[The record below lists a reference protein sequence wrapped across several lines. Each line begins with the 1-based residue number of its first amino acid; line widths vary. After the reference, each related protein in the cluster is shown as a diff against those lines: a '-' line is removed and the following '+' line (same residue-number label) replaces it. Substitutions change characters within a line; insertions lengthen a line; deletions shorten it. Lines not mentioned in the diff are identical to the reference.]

1 MLVLRD
7 LQKQYTKFRLGYL
20 WTLLEPLGMSI
31 VLWLVFSVLLSRHLG
46 EQPYALFIT
55 VAILPWWWFTKGI
68 SQATRAFKKNT
79 NSLAISLLPTELWVL
94 RVVLVSMAEFLLSL
108 PIILLAM
115 AFTRF
120 LPGPLIVFYPV
131 AIILQFLLM
140 YGIGLLVASG
150 VAVIPDLARIV
161 RIVMRALFYLSPVLY
176 SVSKIPAHIQ
186 GFASLNP
193 MVGILGLYRIGFWP
207 EEIEST
213 MNYVISFAVA
223 VLFIVVGLLVFRR
236 LEPRILK
243 ED

>member
-79 NSLAISLLPTELWVL
+79 SSLAISLLPTELWVL

-115 AFTRF
+115 AFTRY
-120 LPGPLIVFYPV
+120 LPGPLIVFFPV
-131 AIILQFLLM
+131 AILLQFLLM

-176 SVSKIPAHIQ
+176 SVSKIPEHIQ

-207 EEIEST
+207 EEIESA

-223 VLFIVVGLLVFRR
+223 VLFILVGLLVFRR